1 MAGGGGSK
9 SQDVCDGVGLG
20 GGSDNGEKWTEG
32 RAQRKTMTE
41 GRNRGASGVAKKS
54 GKLSESGD
62 RGGVGSPAGWKKER
76 EIAQSGTP

>member
-1 MAGGGGSK
+1 
-9 SQDVCDGVGLG
+9 
-20 GGSDNGEKWTEG
+20 
-32 RAQRKTMTE
+32 MTE